1 MLGKVEKKI
10 CGKCGK
16 PFKRDPHKPLQKY
29 HTECAN
35 KRANK
40 NILIKSKWEK

>member
-1 MLGKVEKKI
+1 MKTKI
-10 CGKCGK
+10 CEKCKK
-16 PFKRDPHKPLQKY
+16 PFEVDIHKPLQKM